1 MINNKKKDNVL
12 IKRNQLAYRIKKEG
26 IKRVDKEAVMEL
38 NRFFEEYVNKL
49 IKLLKWEMQTNAR
62 KTLRKWDVE
71 QALKILK
78 EEDGIKIYFWDT
90 YAIIELLR
98 GNPNYSKYFNEE
110 VTITIFN
117 LAEIYWSALNDLVL
131 GNPEEIYEK
140 YSQCVVE
147 IPDETLKESI

>member
-38 NRFFEEYVNKL
+38 NRFFEEYLNKL

-78 EEDGIKIYFWDT
+78 KEEKGW
-90 YAIIELLR
+90 
-98 GNPNYSKYFNEE
+98 
-110 VTITIFN
+110 
-117 LAEIYWSALNDLVL
+117 EI
-131 GNPEEIYEK
+131 
-140 YSQCVVE
+140 
-147 IPDETLKESI
+147 